1 MPSEQKLPPMFS
13 YTSNHFMFSYRTSH
27 EDGNR
32 LIFQIVNA
40 QDSSVFTL
48 YNFAEIHEKNVGMLV
63 TLISPY
69 KAFPSIVSYD
79 PLHCFLH
86 DTVVVVTQNNKHE
99 AHYHSHLDRPV
110 DLAFFKQIV
119 ANLIKGTEEISYL
132 RENDLIKRYLSA
144 EVQAPLAESYQ
155 QFLSQGVVFSFT
167 KPMKAYP
174 VSWYLPGCPG
184 QRSLPAHNSAPHPAG
199 SHMALGIVLGIV
211 LLSILSYCLYKGG
224 KQHNPPNPAP
234 ARHHHPD

>member
-13 YTSNHFMFSYRTSH
+13 YTSNHLMFSYRTSH

-32 LIFQIVNA
+32 LIFQIVNSE
-40 QDSSVFTL
+40 DSSVFTL
-48 YNFAEIHEKNVGMLV
+48 YNFAEINEKIVRMLIQF
-63 TLISPY
+63 ISPY
-69 KAFPSIVSYD
+69 KTFPSIVSYD
-79 PLHCFLH
+79 PLHCLLH
-86 DTVVVVTQNNKHE
+86 DTLVVVTQNNKHE
-99 AHYHSHLDRPV
+99 AHYHAHLDRPV
-110 DLAFFKQIV
+110 DLAFFKHIV
-119 ANLIKGTEEISYL
+119 ASVIKGTEEISYL

-155 QFLSQGVVFSFT
+155 EFLSHGVVFSFT
-167 KPMKAYP
+167 KPMKEYP

-184 QRSLPAHNSAPHPAG
+184 QRSLPELNSARDPVG

-211 LLSILSYCLYKGG
+211 LLSILSYCLYKVR

-234 ARHHHPD
+234 ARHLHPD